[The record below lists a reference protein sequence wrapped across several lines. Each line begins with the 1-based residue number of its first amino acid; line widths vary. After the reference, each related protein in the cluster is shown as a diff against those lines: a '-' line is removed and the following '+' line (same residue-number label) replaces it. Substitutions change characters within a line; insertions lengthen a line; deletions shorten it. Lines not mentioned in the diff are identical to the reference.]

1 MFIIILVSGVFFM
14 VKLINENKTIIPV
27 SKNAKYVSDKIDS
40 IKEICDNIMSFVGCD
55 LFSDSIT
62 TAANSNVPEIDY
74 IKYKLSDLEK
84 ELSVIDDEFLGLYQN
99 HISNIEFA
107 DTIPDNFEI

>member
-1 MFIIILVSGVFFM
+1 MFIIILVRGVFFM

-27 SKNAKYVSDKIDS
+27 SKNVKYVSDKIES
-40 IKEICDNIMSFVGCD
+40 IKEICDNIMSFVGGG

-62 TAANSNVPEIDY
+62 AAANANVHEIDY
-74 IKYKLSDLEK
+74 IKSKLSDLEK

-99 HISNIEFA
+99 HISTIEWA
-107 DTIPDNFEI
+107 DTISDDFEI